1 MTEVLQRPTQLVL
14 LCLITL
20 ALAVS
25 VAAQGKGKGGGAGGG
40 RGSGGGGGN
49 AGGPPS
55 GVGVDRGLGNASDR
69 SNGRS
74 DDGLNNASTRSKGR
88 SDAGLERARMASDNL
103 RRADDDLRDHPGLPK
118 ALHTNANDLRGGY
131 QAALAV
137 NPNLSFGNYV
147 SATRVAQN
155 LGKRNPAITRDA
167 ILNGMASG
175 RSLGKTLQDLGLN
188 ERDAKDAQKQ
198 AKEEIKLARK
208 NK

>member
-1 MTEVLQRPTQLVL
+1 MREVLIRPIQIGL
-14 LCLITL
+14 LCLIVFTL
-20 ALAVS
+20 AIS
-25 VAAQGKGKGGGAGGG
+25 AAGQGKGKGGGGG
-40 RGSGGGGGN
+40 RGSGGGGNG
-49 AGGPPS
+49 GGPPA

-74 DDGLNNASTRSKGR
+74 DDGLNNASMKSNGR
-88 SDAGLERARMASDNL
+88 SDAGIERARRASDNL
-103 RRADDDLRDHPGLPK
+103 RRADDDLRDHPGLPR

-131 QAALAV
+131 QAALAL

-155 LGKRNPAITRDA
+155 LGGRHPQITRSA

-175 RSLGKTLQDLGLN
+175 RSLGRTLQDLGLH
-188 ERDAKDAQKQ
+188 ERDAKDAEKL
-198 AKEEIKLARK
+198 AKEQIKQARK